1 MDCKEVVPLLGL
13 LELGELPD
21 AIWEEIDLHL
31 DKCESCQKALEQL
44 PEPQLPEWLRK
55 NLPRIKRIL
64 DRIS

>member
-21 AIWEEIDLHL
+21 ATWEKIDLHL

-44 PEPQLPEWLRK
+44 PEPQLPEWLVK
-55 NLPRIKRIL
+55 LKPVL